1 MVFKSGDSLRD
12 LWDNIRHTSIHIIGV
27 PVGQERET
35 EANSI
40 FEDIIAKNF
49 TNLRKETFRT
59 RKHRKSQTGS
69 TKKMTS
75 PRHTD

>member
-12 LWDNIRHTSIHIIGV
+12 LWDNIRNTSIHIIGV

-35 EANSI
+35 EAKSI

-59 RKHRKSQTGS
+59 REHRKPQTGS
-69 TKKMTS
+69 TKK
-75 PRHTD
+75 